1 MKNIKMK
8 LIMISF
14 CVSVIFITNVKALS
28 IEDFNNSETVKTT
41 ASSTITREE
50 YLKLKENY
58 SDLMIDTFTQDSI
71 DVILK
76 DNSNYV
82 EEYIVTTTYAAYFG
96 NIISTQEENITKDEM
111 EAIISEGDYQVR
123 RDVLPYTWKVDYTTT
138 YKHLLMTINKNS
150 DLYIVSIYNDWLK
163 MPQVK
168 KYDVIASRWEG
179 NAIYS
184 GGIEGLQNVK
194 LKDGKTNFTMYNLD
208 AGLDHIVFDN
218 KGVGISMNLYDNATE
233 IVNSMSYHL
242 SNASKNK
249 IVGTYQHASN
259 NTITLEESTSY
270 KITANGL
277 GGCISFKT
285 TAINN
290 KYDGMKGIYYNL
302 P

>member
-82 EEYIVTTTYAAYFG
+82 EEYIVTTTYADYFG

-249 IVGTYQHASN
+249 IIGTYQHASN

>member
-82 EEYIVTTTYAAYFG
+82 EEYIVTTTYADYFG

>member
-82 EEYIVTTTYAAYFG
+82 EEYIVTTTYADYFG
-96 NIISTQEENITKDEM
+96 NIISTQEEYITKDEM

>member
-82 EEYIVTTTYAAYFG
+82 EEYIVTTTYADYFG

-249 IVGTYQHASN
+249 IVGTYQHTSN

>member
-82 EEYIVTTTYAAYFG
+82 EEYIVTTTYADYFG

-184 GGIEGLQNVK
+184 SGIEGLQNVK
-194 LKDGKTNFTMYNLD
+194 LKDGKTNFAMYNLD

>member
-1 MKNIKMK
+1 MK

-82 EEYIVTTTYAAYFG
+82 EEYIVTTTYEDYFG

>member
-82 EEYIVTTTYAAYFG
+82 EEYIVTTTYADYFG

-123 RDVLPYTWKVDYTTT
+123 RDVLPYTWRVDYTTT

>member
-82 EEYIVTTTYAAYFG
+82 EEYIVTTTYADYFG

-184 GGIEGLQNVK
+184 SGIEGLQNVK

-233 IVNSMSYHL
+233 IVNSMSYHM

-302 P
+302 T

>member
-82 EEYIVTTTYAAYFG
+82 EEYIVTTTYADYFG

-150 DLYIVSIYNDWLK
+150 DLYIVNIYNDWLK

>member
-82 EEYIVTTTYAAYFG
+82 EEYIVTTTYADYFG

-184 GGIEGLQNVK
+184 GGIGGLQNVK

>member
-28 IEDFNNSETVKTT
+28 INNSETVKTT

-82 EEYIVTTTYAAYFG
+82 EEYIVTTTYADYFG

>member
-82 EEYIVTTTYAAYFG
+82 EEYIVTTTYADYFG

-194 LKDGKTNFTMYNLD
+194 LKDGKTNFTMY
-208 AGLDHIVFDN
+208 
-218 KGVGISMNLYDNATE
+218 
-233 IVNSMSYHL
+233 
-242 SNASKNK
+242 
-249 IVGTYQHASN
+249 
-259 NTITLEESTSY
+259 
-270 KITANGL
+270 
-277 GGCISFKT
+277 
-285 TAINN
+285 
-290 KYDGMKGIYYNL
+290 
-302 P
+302 

>member
-76 DNSNYV
+76 YNSNYV
-82 EEYIVTTTYAAYFG
+82 EEYIVTTTYADYFG

>member
-82 EEYIVTTTYAAYFG
+82 EEYIVTTTYADYFG

-168 KYDVIASRWEG
+168 NYDVIASRWEG

-184 GGIEGLQNVK
+184 SGIEGLQNVK
-194 LKDGKTNFTMYNLD
+194 LKDGKTNFTIYNLD

>member
-50 YLKLKENY
+50 YLKLKESY
-58 SDLMIDTFTQDSI
+58 SDLMIVTFTQDSI

-82 EEYIVTTTYAAYFG
+82 EEYIVTTTYADYFG

-194 LKDGKTNFTMYNLD
+194 RKDGKTNFTMYNLD

>member
-1 MKNIKMK
+1 
-8 LIMISF
+8 MISF

-82 EEYIVTTTYAAYFG
+82 EEYIVTTTYADYFG

-290 KYDGMKGIYYNL
+290 KYDGMKEIYYNL

>member
-82 EEYIVTTTYAAYFG
+82 EEYIVTTTYADYFG

-184 GGIEGLQNVK
+184 GGIEELQNVK
-194 LKDGKTNFTMYNLD
+194 LKDGKANFTMYNLD

>member
-1 MKNIKMK
+1 
-8 LIMISF
+8 MISF

-82 EEYIVTTTYAAYFG
+82 EEYIVTTTYADYFG

-285 TAINN
+285 TAINK

>member
-1 MKNIKMK
+1 
-8 LIMISF
+8 
-14 CVSVIFITNVKALS
+14 
-28 IEDFNNSETVKTT
+28 
-41 ASSTITREE
+41 
-50 YLKLKENY
+50 
-58 SDLMIDTFTQDSI
+58 
-71 DVILK
+71 
-76 DNSNYV
+76 
-82 EEYIVTTTYAAYFG
+82 
-96 NIISTQEENITKDEM
+96 M

-184 GGIEGLQNVK
+184 SGIEGLQNVK

>member
-82 EEYIVTTTYAAYFG
+82 EEYIVTTTYADYFG

-184 GGIEGLQNVK
+184 SGIEGLQNVK

>member
-41 ASSTITREE
+41 SSSTITREE

-82 EEYIVTTTYAAYFG
+82 EEYIVTTTYADYFG

>member
-82 EEYIVTTTYAAYFG
+82 EEYIVTTTYADYFG

-194 LKDGKTNFTMYNLD
+194 LKDGKTNF
-208 AGLDHIVFDN
+208 DHIVFDN

>member
-82 EEYIVTTTYAAYFG
+82 EEYIVTTTYADYFG

-163 MPQVK
+163 IPQVK

>member
-82 EEYIVTTTYAAYFG
+82 EEYIVTTTYADYFG
-96 NIISTQEENITKDEM
+96 NITSTQEENITKDEM